1 MATRT
6 EGYTKYSQ
14 VQRIGLEIIDPR
26 GRDAYKAKRYADLMR
41 NHKKYGI
48 KSLYDNR
55 FVIEGRFVYDCFVL
69 NEKADAIWYQ
79 GTAIGG

>member
-1 MATRT
+1 MVKQEEAAAFF
-6 EGYTKYSQ
+6 EGQKSA
-14 VQRIGLEIIDPR
+14 REAAKIIQSR
-26 GRDAYKAKRYADLMR
+26 VKMYAELTGDSE
-41 NHKKYGI
+41 KYGI

>member
-1 MATRT
+1 MPPRVPGPCESRVKMYAERT
-6 EGYTKYSQ
+6 GDSE
-14 VQRIGLEIIDPR
+14 
-26 GRDAYKAKRYADLMR
+26 
-41 NHKKYGI
+41 KYGI

>member
-1 MATRT
+1 MV
-6 EGYTKYSQ
+6 KM
-14 VQRIGLEIIDPR
+14 
-26 GRDAYKAKRYADLMR
+26 YAELTGDSE
-41 NHKKYGI
+41 KYGI